1 MLIDEFV
8 FLIRRFLVGYLTGD
22 NRKSINYVVIGKLI
36 GGLNWFSIF
45 TLMLF
50 PIYKNQYQLLII
62 QHPSII
68 AEVLTIYALLIIAT
82 IRISIDEF
90 KAYKIA

>member
-1 MLIDEFV
+1 M
-8 FLIRRFLVGYLTGD
+8 
-22 NRKSINYVVIGKLI
+22 IGKLI

-50 PIYKNQYQLLII
+50 PIYKKQYQLLMI

-68 AEVLTIYALLIIAT
+68 AEVLTIYALRIIAA